1 MKHQTNIII
10 KMGRCFILAD
20 RQSFLEESDLLL
32 QTVSL
37 HKSERNFALAF
48 KETFSLFENRY
59 SLVLLK
65 QKEI

>member
-37 HKSERNFALAF
+37 HKSERNFALA
-48 KETFSLFENRY
+48 
-59 SLVLLK
+59 LLK